1 VIARR
6 RAAYHDR
13 PVDREITPRLAA
25 IHHPVAVKLHLPGL
39 AARAAEA
46 ELELVA
52 RASLDRDGCCGYFP
66 VLEGVH
72 GIDCDLP
79 TCRAFSTSLPTIDHG
94 GSAFRFNFLRLSL
107 KQQSAHAAYHLDS
120 DAATALTG
128 DVATIRRRRVERLL
142 LNLSSRNE
150 RTLRYLDV
158 DSRCVDLVADGSY
171 IRAADPRRLAGH
183 ARTAKIPPRR
193 GSHVAALLFAAN
205 VVLHSGVDDVSGH
218 FVAAYG
224 IDEVDHNA
232 AADCVVQNAVKTS
245 SRSSLCIAG

>member
-6 RAAYHDR
+6 WPPYHHR
-13 PVDREITPRLAA
+13 PVDLETTARLAA
-25 IHHPVAVKLHLPGL
+25 IHHPVAVEVHLPGL
-39 AARAAEA
+39 AARAPEA
-46 ELELVA
+46 ERELVA
-52 RASLDRDGCCGYFP
+52 RAALDRDRCCGYFP
-66 VLEGVH
+66 ALKGVH

-79 TCRAFSTSLPTIDHG
+79 RCHAFATSLPTITHAG
-94 GSAFRFNFLRLSL
+94 TTFRFNFLRLSL
-107 KQQSAHAAYHLDS
+107 KQQSIHPAYHLDS
-120 DAATALTG
+120 DAATALSG

-183 ARTAKIPPRR
+183 ALTARIPPRR
-193 GSHVAALLFAAN
+193 DSYVAGLLFAAN
-205 VVLHSGVDDVSGH
+205 LVLHSGVDDVSGH

-224 IDEVDHNA
+224 IDEVARDA
-232 AADCVVQNAVKTS
+232 SAERVVQNAVRTS
-245 SRSSLCIAG
+245 SRSSHCIAG